1 MPGPFTTDISKAWS
15 EAMFERIDHLALKR
29 AGEPPEIIGAMLYL
43 ASEASAYTT
52 GSILRVDGGNP

>member
-1 MPGPFTTDISKAWS
+1 
-15 EAMFERIDHLALKR
+15 MFERIAHLALQR

-52 GSILRVDGGNP
+52 GSILRVDGGNPWKMSCGGAGRSPALG